1 MQPPFRLVV
10 RLKRPATWAHRLA
23 PSVVSL
29 SLVSL
34 MCTAIPMS
42 GEKTELT
49 LPPRSPI
56 PACTYFVPGT
66 SAPLAAMTLN
76 ACT

>member
-1 MQPPFRLVV
+1 MQPPFRPVV
-10 RLKRPATWAHRLA
+10 RLKRPETWAHRLA

-29 SLVSL
+29 FLVPL
-34 MCTAIPMS
+34 ICTAFPMS
-42 GEKTELT
+42 GEKTELK

-56 PACTYFVPGT
+56 LAHTYFVPGT